1 MELKDLLKKAYDL
14 GGSDIFILPGARVTC
29 KVKGDMVA
37 LSEEIEKPADTE
49 ALIREAGEIYH
60 IDGQGRLTGL
70 HNWYNDY
77 GQPIERVFRFPTMNF
92 SSYDCRKNV
101 NSVLITLG
109 AYEAENTRLVYLTD
123 YETRLDLTNLRVVG
137 VSRDGSPDN
146 QTQGVVSENR
156 PSGTRPQSEQTPA
169 VFRRRP
175 MCRRVL
181 HFTMKLENSNLNE
194 DLELISAQVFFNQQG
209 RLR

>member
-1 MELKDLLKKAYDL
+1 MN
-14 GGSDIFILPGARVTC
+14 
-29 KVKGDMVA
+29 
-37 LSEEIEKPADTE
+37 EE
-49 ALIREAGEIYH
+49 
-60 IDGQGRLTGL
+60 
-70 HNWYNDY
+70 
-77 GQPIERVFRFPTMNF
+77 QPISQPSAKRMPKWLKTL
-92 SSYDCRKNV
+92 
-101 NSVLITLG
+101 LITLG
-109 AYEAENTRLVYLTD
+109 AYEAENTRLIYLTD

-156 PSGTRPQSEQTPA
+156 PSDTPGTRPQSERTPA

>member
-1 MELKDLLKKAYDL
+1 M
-14 GGSDIFILPGARVTC
+14 
-29 KVKGDMVA
+29 
-37 LSEEIEKPADTE
+37 
-49 ALIREAGEIYH
+49 ALIYEPTAKTGDGTYVSSSVGDTDPSPVSALFQ
-60 IDGQGRLTGL
+60 IDALGRLTGL
-70 HNWYNDY
+70 QDAFNDY
-77 GQPIERVFRFPTMNF
+77 GDPITRVFRFPTMNF

-123 YETRLDLTNLRVVG
+123 YKTRLDLTNLRVVG

-156 PSGTRPQSEQTPA
+156 PSDTPPVGTRPQSERTPA

-181 HFTMKLENSNLNE
+181 HFTMKLENNNLNE

-209 RLR
+209 RFR